1 MKNESKIINEDL
13 LFKNRNETIKK
24 VIIGGIS
31 VIAGSALLSSM
42 IYGREEDRPVYTT
55 TAIIMENGNP
65 TLVDLESYEPKERTF
80 TSVDSWI
87 LHTVDGEEIIVNSE
101 DITIITS
108 ENSHELALS
117 HLEEMT
123 KEDEKNISNKKN
135 AFKTLKLG
143 L

>member
-1 MKNESKIINEDL
+1 MKKESKIINEDFL
-13 LFKNRNETIKK
+13 VENRKETIKK

-42 IYGREEDRPVYTT
+42 LYVREEDRPVYTT

-65 TLVDLESYEPKERTF
+65 TIVDLESYEPKDRTF

-87 LHTVDGEEIIVNSE
+87 LHTVDGEDIIVDSDN
-101 DITIITS
+101 ITIITS
-108 ENSHELALS
+108 QNSHELALS

-123 KEDEKNISNKKN
+123 KEDGKNISNKKML
-135 AFKTLKLG
+135 LKL
-143 L
+143 